1 MCMLPARYLGCATG
15 VVPWPWLMSFYGPI
29 SSLGWDSHMQWENSD
44 WPRVNPVSTVREFR
58 FPIPQRRTLLKTV
71 TFRFRLFELS
81 TVAPIIILF
90 HSTNSSSSLLGFPF
104 Q

>member
-1 MCMLPARYLGCATG
+1 MAAVGAEQG
-15 VVPWPWLMSFYGPI
+15 VGFTYAIGKLRLAAGKSGMNGAGI
-29 SSLGWDSHMQWENSD
+29 
-44 WPRVNPVSTVREFR
+44 
-58 FPIPQRRTLLKTV
+58 PIPQRRTLLKTV
-71 TFRFRLFELS
+71 TFRFFELS